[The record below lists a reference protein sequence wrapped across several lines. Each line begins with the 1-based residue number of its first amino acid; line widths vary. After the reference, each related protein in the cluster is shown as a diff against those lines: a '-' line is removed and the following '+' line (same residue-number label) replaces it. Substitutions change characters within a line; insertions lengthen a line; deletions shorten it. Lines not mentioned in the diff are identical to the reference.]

1 MVKVRCEDSVMGE
14 EVKELV
20 LVPLEISGVPK
31 DGVGLGRDILS
42 EVNSVL
48 VTSVVEALD
57 TREETVFP
65 SVTELESLE
74 LLVSL
79 SPEV

>member
-31 DGVGLGRDILS
+31 DGVGLGPDILS
-42 EVNSVL
+42 EVNSIL